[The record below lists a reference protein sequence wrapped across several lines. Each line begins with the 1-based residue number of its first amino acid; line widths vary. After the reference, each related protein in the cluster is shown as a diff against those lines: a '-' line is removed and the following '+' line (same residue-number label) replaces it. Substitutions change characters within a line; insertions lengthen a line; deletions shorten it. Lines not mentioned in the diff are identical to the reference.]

1 MKVRLALVILIL
13 AASQSH
19 AQAPKVKICGR
30 MATEAGETQQA
41 RKMMQDVG
49 ILYTAESYF
58 KAREELYKR
67 KMDKAPDDQKADMEK
82 ALGTARAMDGF
93 IAGEVFKY
101 PSVMPPTFAAD
112 QVQAACMRLGD
123 DELIT
128 MLKLR

>member
-13 AASQSH
+13 AASQ
-19 AQAPKVKICGR
+19 AQASKVKICRR

-41 RKMMQDVG
+41 RKTMQDVG
-49 ILYTAESYF
+49 ILYTSESYF

-82 ALGTARAMDGF
+82 AIATARGMDTF
-93 IAGEVFKY
+93 IATEVFKY

-112 QVQAACMRLGD
+112 QVHAACMRLGD

-128 MLKLR
+128 LLKLR